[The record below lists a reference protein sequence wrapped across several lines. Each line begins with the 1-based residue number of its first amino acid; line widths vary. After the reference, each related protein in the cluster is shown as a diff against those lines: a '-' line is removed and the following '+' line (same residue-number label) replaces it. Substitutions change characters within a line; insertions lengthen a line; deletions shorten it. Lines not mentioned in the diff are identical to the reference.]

1 MRPSRVSLRRGVLVA
16 FLPIALALVISRAAE
31 AQKIVKVGVI
41 LTYSGPDASLS
52 EPIDRAFELY
62 MKLHKQDLPPGVEV
76 QVIKRDDTGP
86 KPDVAKRLAQELIV
100 RDHIQILSGGL
111 WTPNVAATAPLAT
124 DAKIPYVLMSSGTAS
139 TTRLSPYI
147 ARFSFTQWQMSYQLG
162 KWAPAN
168 GRRTAVTLVS
178 DYAPGYDGEA
188 AFTRGFTEGG
198 GSIVTAMRIPVA
210 SPDYVPFLERA
221 RQLKPDC
228 LYVFSPGGSAATAFI
243 KAYHELGLD
252 TAGIQLVTSGGTLP
266 DDELRNMGDAA
277 LGVISASHYSA
288 SGDRPANRA
297 FVAEWKK
304 AYGPD
309 SLPNYFSPGGWDGMA
324 AIYELAR
331 RQNGDI
337 DAARSMEIL
346 KGWSNPDSPRGP
358 IRIDPE
364 TRDIIQNIYLRRVE
378 KVNGTLTNV
387 EFATVP
393 AVKDPWKELNPP

>member
-1 MRPSRVSLRRGVLVA
+1 MHRIA
-16 FLPIALALVISRAAE
+16 FAIVALALVLLLGPPAD

-62 MKLHKQDLPPGVEV
+62 MKLHQKDLPPGVDV
-76 QVIKRDDTGP
+76 QVLKRDDTGA

-100 RDHIQILSGGL
+100 RDRIQILSGGL

-168 GRRTAVTLVS
+168 GHRAAVTLVS

-198 GSIVTAMRIPVA
+198 GKIVGALRVPVD
-210 SPDYVPFLERA
+210 SPDFVPFLERA
-221 RQLKPDC
+221 RQMNPDC
-228 LYVFSPGGSAATAFI
+228 IYVFTPGGSAATAFI
-243 KAYHELGLD
+243 KTYHELGLD
-252 TAGIQLVTSGGTLP
+252 GAGIQLVTSGGTLP
-266 DDELRNMGDAA
+266 DDELRNMGDSA

-304 AYGPD
+304 AYGPE

-331 RQNGDI
+331 RQKGDI
-337 DAARSMEIL
+337 DPARSMEIL
-346 KGWSNPDSPRGP
+346 KTWSNPDSPRGP

-364 TRDIIQNIYLRRVE
+364 TRDIVQNIYLRRVE

-387 EFATVP
+387 EFATVT
-393 AVKDPWKELNPP
+393 AVKDPWKAFNPP

>member
-1 MRPSRVSLRRGVLVA
+1 MHRQLVA
-16 FLPIALALVISRAAE
+16 LLAIAVALAFALSSAAE

-41 LTYSGPDASLS
+41 LTYSGPDAALG
-52 EPIDRAFELY
+52 EPVDRAFELY
-62 MKLHKQDLPPGVEV
+62 MKLHRQDLPAGFEV
-76 QVIKRDDTGP
+76 QVVKRDDTGA

-100 RDHIQILSGGL
+100 RDHVQILSGGS

-124 DAKIPYVLMSSGTAS
+124 DAKMPYVLMGSGTAS

-147 ARFSFTQWQMSYQLG
+147 ARFAFTQWQMSYQLG

-168 GRRTAVTLVS
+168 GLKTAVSVVT
-178 DYAPGYDGEA
+178 DYASGYDAEA
-188 AFTRGFTEGG
+188 AFTRGFTDGG
-198 GSIVTAMRIPVA
+198 GKIVSAIRVPLD
-210 SPDYVPFLERA
+210 SPDFVPYLERV

-228 LYVFSPGGSAATAFI
+228 VFVFTPGGSAATAFI
-243 KAYHELGLD
+243 KSYHALGLD
-252 TAGIQLVTSGGTLP
+252 NSGIRLVASGGTLP
-266 DDELRNMGDAA
+266 DDELKNMGDAA

-337 DAARSMEIL
+337 DPARSMEIL

-378 KVNGTLTNV
+378 KVNGVLTNV